1 MDIRA
6 ERTRALLRDAFEDLL
21 EEEPFEAISVSEI
34 CARSTV
40 RRATFYRHF
49 EDKNA
54 FFEWYLSTITDRFV
68 SELSGNHDELGLREY
83 VELMHRKLVDFLEMH
98 RNWFMKTMGRN
109 ALAGSLDMIME
120 QVAIGVAQHVD
131 AYAFENGFALD
142 AEPEFISL
150 FYTGG
155 MVHTLRYW
163 MLAGKPFPVDDLVE
177 GSTEFLMRYVEGAVA

>member
-21 EEEPFEAISVSEI
+21 EEEPLEAISVSEI
-34 CARSTV
+34 CVRSTV

-49 EDKNA
+49 QDKDA
-54 FFEWYLSTITDRFV
+54 FFEWYLTTITDRFV
-68 SELSGNHDELGLREY
+68 NELSGDHAELGLREY
-83 VELMHRKLVDFLEMH
+83 VELMHRKLVGFLEEH

-120 QVAIGVAQHVD
+120 QAAIGVAQHVD
-131 AYAFENGFALD
+131 AYVAEKGITLD
-142 AEPEFISL
+142 AAPEFISL

-155 MVHTLRYW
+155 MVHTLRSW
-163 MLAGKPFPVDDLVE
+163 MLAGKPFPADDLVQ
-177 GSTEFLMRYVEGAVA
+177 GSTRFLMRYLGE